1 MKRMTSRT
9 LAVLATA
16 SLVVASWPAAATT
29 VADGANSWSNYLDHA
44 YVYSSA
50 RPEALRARLDAYGR
64 SVGVTL
70 SDYIVERYGDTR
82 VRFGENEQR
91 RKAIAYLLH
100 YLASGDAEDIRT
112 SVRAIEELEENLE
125 RFENRYWYHYI
136 RAHQA
141 LHLGDVGDFSDEVFA
156 LWVEVIAELETP
168 FATYESLSLES
179 AATSGFVTTL
189 PYLYEN
195 VARIILIRSQTLG
208 IDQSLDA
215 LSGLVAMLEDGRVG
229 GFPEIIPTAHSSS
242 QYVSHVVERMRGA
255 ESDGGGL
262 TFTLALVA
270 AESAHHEA
278 SRLLAEEGFSEAT
291 IEATRVSMGAYR
303 KALRH
308 AVTLQGQAAVYVRVL
323 REMGEIYAAGQRLG
337 VDPPVELPFGVAEAT
352 EVYAAMHRDRGL
364 AWQQHGYQDLAQET
378 YFNALHSLWQEIQ
391 EVSLNAAEFELSR
404 IDEAKPEFANER
416 INAALGR
423 YGDYLA
429 LFDRFATPAGADA
442 VPDSAYFGAYLAQRG
457 TGAAALRM
465 GGDNPAA
472 DQIAVAVGSFTR
484 AIDLYPFDRH
494 LWAGLAATLERTG
507 REAEYL
513 DIVKPTAQKVSRSSY
528 VDRWVRGHEPRALEV
543 EAYRDA
549 VGNDLAIMYFGFAD
563 DKSLAELQGE
573 LASLHDAR
581 GGVEER
587 IASLS
592 GDRETLVAQRSEALR
607 ASDPVDA
614 SLPAVSGAPPGAE
627 TGMISEID
635 RELRSL
641 GDRRDRLDEQ
651 LMGRAKALALYEG
664 ALVGD
669 GFLEELASQ
678 RDQPVHA
685 LVRRLYYEDES
696 ESRFGEREFIRSVPR
711 SVRDQSTFRAARP
724 IYERSQP

>member
-1 MKRMTSRT
+1 MKRNRRSLGALFGAAILMIAAMPAG
-9 LAVLATA
+9 AVSSAGGTNT
-16 SLVVASWPAAATT
+16 WT
-29 VADGANSWSNYLDHA
+29 NYLDHA

-64 SVGVTL
+64 NVGVTL
-70 SDYIVERYGDTR
+70 SDYIVERYGDASLEL
-82 VRFGENEQR
+82 GENEQR
-91 RKAIAYLLH
+91 RKAIAYLLQ
-100 YLASGDAEDIRT
+100 YLTSGDSEDIGT
-112 SVRAIEELEENLE
+112 AVRSIEELEDELE
-125 RFENRYWYHYI
+125 RHENRYWYHYI
-136 RAHQA
+136 RAQQA
-141 LHLGDVGDFSDEVFA
+141 LHQGDVESFSDEIFE
-156 LWVEVIAELETP
+156 LWVEVISELETP
-168 FATYESLSLES
+168 FDTYKSLSLES

-229 GFPEIIPTAHSSS
+229 AFPEIIPAAHSSS
-242 QYVSHVVERMRGA
+242 EYVSHIVERLQGP
-255 ESDGGGL
+255 ESDGGSL

-308 AVTLQGQAAVYVRVL
+308 AVTLQGQSAVYVRVL
-323 REMGEIYAAGQRLG
+323 REMGEVYAAGQRLG
-337 VDPPVELPFGVAEAT
+337 VDPPVELPFGVAEAI

-364 AWQQHGYQDLAQET
+364 AWQQHGYQELAQET
-378 YFNALHSLWQEIQ
+378 YVNALHAMWQEIQ

-404 IDEAKPEFANER
+404 IDEAKPEFASER
-416 INAALGR
+416 VNAALGR

-465 GGDNPAA
+465 GGDNPNA
-472 DQIAVAVGSFTR
+472 DQIGLAIASFTR

-494 LWAGLAATLERTG
+494 LWGGLAATLERNG

-528 VDRWVRGHEPRALEV
+528 VDRWVRGHEPRALEI

-563 DKSLAELQGE
+563 DKSLEDLQGE
-573 LASLHDAR
+573 LAAMRDAR
-581 GGVEER
+581 SGVEDR
-587 IASLS
+587 IAALS
-592 GDRETLVAQRSEALR
+592 GERETLVAQRTEALR
-607 ASDPVDA
+607 ASDPINA
-614 SLPAVSGAPPGAE
+614 ELPAVSGAPPGEE
-627 TGMISEID
+627 TGLISEID

-641 GDRRDRLDEQ
+641 GSQRDRLDEQ
-651 LMGRAKALALYEG
+651 LMGRAKALELYED

-669 GFLEELASQ
+669 GFLEELAAQ

-696 ESRFGEREFIRSVPR
+696 ESRFGNREFIRSVPR
-711 SVRDQSTFRAARP
+711 ETRDTTPFREGRP
-724 IYERSQP
+724 AYDRRQP